1 MYHTKIIS
9 SENLHFSYGEHIALR
24 GISFSV
30 NEAEIFGLLGPNGGG
45 KSTIFKILSTT
56 LHHSDGIVSIFGN
69 NIQNNENEI
78 RKHIG
83 VVFQSP
89 SLDGKLSVEENMIHQ
104 GHLYGLRGTY
114 LKQRIEELL
123 SHFSLAERANTFVE
137 KLSGG
142 LQRRV
147 EIAKALLHSPKLLLL
162 DEPSTGLDP
171 GARIAMWELLYE
183 LREKERITIV
193 LTTHLLE
200 EAEKC
205 DCLGILDEGNLV
217 AVGTPFDL
225 KREIGGDVVSIGAE
239 NASELFSKIQ
249 NRFGNNVMLIGS
261 IIHIERERA
270 HEFIPQLVSEFPN
283 EITSI
288 TLSKPS
294 LEDVFI
300 HKTGKKF
307 SNSQSTVSVL

>member
-1 MYHTKIIS
+1 MKHATVIS
-9 SENLHFSYGEHIALR
+9 IESLHYSYGEHLALR

-30 NEAEIFGLLGPNGGG
+30 NQAEIFGLLGPNGGG
-45 KSTIFKILSTT
+45 KSTTFKILSTM
-56 LHHSDGIVSIFGN
+56 LRHSEGKVSVLGN
-69 NIQNNENEI
+69 DIRNTEHEV

-89 SLDGKLSVEENMIHQ
+89 SLDGKLTVKENMIHQ
-104 GHLYGLRGTY
+104 GHLYGLRGAF
-114 LKQRIEELL
+114 LEQRIETLL
-123 SHFSLAERANTFVE
+123 SHFSLSERKNTFVE
-137 KLSGG
+137 LLSGG

-171 GARIAMWELLYE
+171 GARISMWNLLCA
-183 LREKERITIV
+183 LREKERITIL

-205 DCLGILDEGNLV
+205 DCLGILDEGKLV
-217 AVGTPFDL
+217 AAGSPSEL
-225 KREIGGDVVSIGAE
+225 KKEIGGDVISVGAE
-239 NASELFSKIQ
+239 NTGELFPKIQ
-249 NRFGNNVMLIGS
+249 KRFGNNAMLIGS
-261 IIHIERERA
+261 MIHIERERA

-307 SNSQSTVSVL
+307 SG